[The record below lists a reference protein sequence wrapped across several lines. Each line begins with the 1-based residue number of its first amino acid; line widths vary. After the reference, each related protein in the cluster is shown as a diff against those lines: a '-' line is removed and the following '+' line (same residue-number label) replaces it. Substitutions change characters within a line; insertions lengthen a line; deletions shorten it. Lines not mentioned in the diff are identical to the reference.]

1 MPLRGKNWHIIG
13 KIYHFNQSYIVSGPG
28 QGWGWLGLGG
38 CCTLPVG
45 LRPCSGGNSRW
56 SPRNLKPFANDSRGY
71 RGPNKRGLFSGLHFG
86 PLRDWPYCPT
96 IGKLDTALSNHWT
109 VGHSTVQPWT
119 VGHSTVQP
127 LNSFAHFLTYLGYF
141 RRMLLAQIVQ
151 RKANCPIAL
160 LAALSN

>member
-86 PLRDWPYCPT
+86 PLRDWPYSSLWNRAQT
-96 IGKLDTALSNHWT
+96 SNIHEWKSSSSWYVPSFPLHT
-109 VGHSTVQPWT
+109 STSKDKISIRQELLRV
-119 VGHSTVQP
+119 VACRAAR
-127 LNSFAHFLTYLGYF
+127 LRLT
-141 RRMLLAQIVQ
+141 
-151 RKANCPIAL
+151 
-160 LAALSN
+160 